1 MTVCRG
7 ASLPRVPEHN
17 PFLAD
22 DVRRVSSEPR
32 RSLVERERDA
42 LRQTLQHAYGRLS
55 LRAVLRFCELDN
67 DSFSTNTS
75 QNACLQGKQMVGRTL
90 MRALKAISL
99 EHAQLMEREEAEEM
113 NEGT

>member
-1 MTVCRG
+1 MMVSTR
-7 ASLPRVPEHN
+7 ASFSRVADHD

-22 DVRRVSSEPR
+22 DVRRVSTEPR

-42 LRQTLQHAYGRLS
+42 LRQTLQHSYGRLA
-55 LRAVLRFCELDN
+55 LRAVLRICELDN

-75 QNACLQGKQMVGRTL
+75 QNACLQGKQLVGRTL
-90 MRALKAISL
+90 LRTLKAISL
-99 EHAQLMEREEAEEM
+99 EHAHLMEREGAEEE